1 MYGYTADS
9 AGLSMTGDLTIS
21 GWIKPESVTA
31 TTFFDIAGKWDG
43 SSESYLL
50 ALYGDELR
58 MYIDASANYKT
69 TNSANLIAGT
79 WYYVAG
85 VYNSTTPEVRLYV
98 NGAEQAGIVSGTIPQ
113 GIGDDG
119 GRFHIGAEDSSTS
132 ATNFFDGVIDE
143 VKVYPFAMTPSQLNT
158 DYNQGKSLRMGAVS
172 TESDGRTPSNSMSRA
187 YCVPGDTSTC
197 DPPVGEWTFDE
208 MKGGTVD

>member
-1 MYGYTADS
+1 
-9 AGLSMTGDLTIS
+9 
-21 GWIKPESVTA
+21 
-31 TTFFDIAGKWDG
+31 
-43 SSESYLL
+43 
-50 ALYGDELR
+50 

-98 NGAEQAGIVSGTIPQ
+98 NGAEQAGTVSGTIPQ

-119 GRFHIGAEDSSTS
+119 GRFHIGAEDSSS
-132 ATNFFDGVIDE
+132 AATNFFDGVIDE

-158 DYNQGKSLRMGAVS
+158 DYNQGKSCAWVCLDRIGRANPEQLHEPGVLRPGGYRTVRPA
-172 TESDGRTPSNSMSRA
+172 GRGMD
-187 YCVPGDTSTC
+187 V
-197 DPPVGEWTFDE
+197 
-208 MKGGTVD
+208 